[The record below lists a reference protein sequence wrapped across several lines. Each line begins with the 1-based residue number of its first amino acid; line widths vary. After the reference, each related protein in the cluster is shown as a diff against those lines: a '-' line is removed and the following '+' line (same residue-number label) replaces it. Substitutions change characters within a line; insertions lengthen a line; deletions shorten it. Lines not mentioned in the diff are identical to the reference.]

1 VNRPTVDDL
10 KPQRRRF
17 QFSLRKL
24 MLWMVVW
31 GAYLALARWIGPDQ
45 PFGLILTLWL
55 MVILFVRLKWGYSP
69 KGRRVACHL
78 TGFITVSWIAFL
90 QLADQPDL
98 RAGWLGRCSLLAV
111 GWLVGY
117 LVGFNAFLIADFFVN
132 VVNLVDDSLRTR
144 KQRERRQ
151 PTSSES

>member
-1 VNRPTVDDL
+1 MDNL
-10 KPQRRRF
+10 KPQLRRF

-31 GAYLALARWIGPDQ
+31 GAYLALARWIGLDQ
-45 PFGLILTLWL
+45 PYGLILTLWL

-90 QLADQPDL
+90 QLADLPDL
-98 RAGWLGRCSLLAV
+98 RAEWLGRCSLLAV
-111 GWLVGY
+111 GWLIGY
-117 LVGFNAFLIADFFVN
+117 LVGFRRLPNR
-132 VVNLVDDSLRTR
+132 SLFRGR
-144 KQRERRQ
+144 GELGRRLATNQ
-151 PTSSES
+151 ETKGTKTAPSSES